1 VSHFSVA
8 KSAVKPMLRKGWGRI
23 IVTSSI
29 LSLHGRAGLSGYCS
43 AKTGLTG
50 LVRVLACEFGDKG
63 IRVNG
68 VGPGFIAT
76 DLTSDVRAQ
85 PGFSDKVISRTPLGR
100 WGTPADVCVGRHCF
114 SRAMPQILSTVKFC
128 SSMVG

>member
-1 VSHFSVA
+1 
-8 KSAVKPMLRKGWGRI
+8 M
-23 IVTSSI
+23 TSSI

-76 DLTSDVRAQ
+76 DLTADVRAQ